1 MRYGKLIHNQLH
13 EIGHY
18 SLIEKS
24 KASCCA
30 SVSGI
35 RQLRKWLADHPE
47 RKATAEGRSGTL
59 SNSLR
64 TVLLIILL
72 VMIPTAGA
80 FTQTM
85 SANAPVQ
92 NLSDYQ
98 RSAAEN
104 NPGLQS
110 LYKEF
115 EAALQKIPQ
124 AGALSDPSLSFG
136 YFLSPVETRVGPQ
149 RARFS
154 LTQMFPWFGTL
165 KAQSDAAAL
174 LAEARYQSF
183 LDARN
188 RLYYKVSAAYYPL
201 WELNRWK
208 TIEQENIAILESY
221 KNLAASRL
229 ESGSGTM
236 VDLLRVEIMLE
247 EAQTSLRILEQ
258 KEKPLLA
265 TFNALLNREA
275 DAAVTIGDPPVMERE
290 EEVVA
295 GVDHR
300 RDSMFLENPRLQA
313 LELKRQAGEAGEIA
327 ARKQGLPKIGV
338 GLDYVVVG
346 ERNDVVMPEN
356 GRDVLMPMVS
366 VTIPVFRKK
375 YNASVREAQLM
386 QESYAL
392 QKKESA
398 NMLSADYETARFE
411 MERQLELLNSY
422 DRQIRESEQAL
433 NLLLSAYSNAGKE
446 FEELLRMQQQLL
458 KYEKMKAEA
467 MVQYKIAAARL
478 DYVTAKNLH
487 GDPPIIGN

>member
-1 MRYGKLIHNQLH
+1 MVRNTAPTKQAGPRTQQ
-13 EIGHY
+13 
-18 SLIEKS
+18 
-24 KASCCA
+24 
-30 SVSGI
+30 VDI

-59 SNSLR
+59 PNSLR
-64 TVLLIILL
+64 TALLIILL

-80 FTQTM
+80 FTQMM
-85 SANAPVQ
+85 SASTPAQ
-92 NLSDYQ
+92 SLSDYQ
-98 RSAAEN
+98 RTAAEN

-115 EAALQKIPQ
+115 EAAMQKIPQ
-124 AGALSDPSLSFG
+124 VESLSDPSLSFG
-136 YFLSPVETRVGPQ
+136 YFISPVETRVGPQ

-174 LAEARYQSF
+174 MAEARYQSF

-201 WELNRWK
+201 WELSRWK
-208 TIEQENIAILESY
+208 TIEQENIAILGSY
-221 KNLAASRL
+221 KNLANSRF
-229 ESGSGTM
+229 ENGSGTM

-247 EAQTSLRILEQ
+247 EAETSLRILEQ

-275 DAAVTIGDPPVMERE
+275 DAAVTIGDPPVMELE
-290 EEVVA
+290 EEAIA

-313 LELKRQAGEAGEIA
+313 LDLKRQAGEAGEVA

-346 ERNDVVMPEN
+346 ERNDVVIPEN

-398 NMLSADYETARFE
+398 NMLSADYESARFE
-411 MERQLELLNSY
+411 MERQRELLNSY
-422 DRQIRESEQAL
+422 DRQIRETEQAL
-433 NLLLSAYSNAGKE
+433 NLLLSAYSNAGRE

-458 KYEKMKAEA
+458 KYEKMKAA
-467 MVQYKIAAARL
+467 AVVQYKIAAARL
-478 DYVTAKNLH
+478 DYITAKNLH